1 MSSERYLNCVELPYR
16 SLCVEHERMPSYS
29 PYQSVETVNL
39 SNSSK
44 KIKTV
49 VSSITRSCMAA
60 GRPIT
65 RRVSEKARSNE

>member
-1 MSSERYLNCVELPYR
+1 MSIERYPNLLKVSHR
-16 SLCVEHERMPSYS
+16 SLRFEHERMPSYS

-39 SNSSK
+39 SNSSEK
-44 KIKTV
+44 SKTL
-49 VSSITRSCMAA
+49 VSSITCSCMAA